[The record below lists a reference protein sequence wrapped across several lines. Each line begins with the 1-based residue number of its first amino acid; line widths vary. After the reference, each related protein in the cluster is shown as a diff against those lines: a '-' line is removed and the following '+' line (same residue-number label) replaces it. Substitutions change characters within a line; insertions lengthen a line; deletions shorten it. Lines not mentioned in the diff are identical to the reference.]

1 MIMANDT
8 AFFAGSHN
16 IKVASFSMLIDVS
29 KHPEDVFFLF
39 KMYLSPAIIVQRKM
53 RVSLQ

>member
-29 KHPEDVFFLF
+29 KHPEDVFF
-39 KMYLSPAIIVQRKM
+39 SVQNVPFSRNH
-53 RVSLQ
+53 SSA